1 MELTGRD
8 KMHEVSPTVWIGDR
22 VQLGDGVVLGQC
34 VRVWGP
40 TRIGAGSI
48 IDDCVA
54 IGHPD
59 PVEAGRARS
68 RLGASL
74 RSLAQMDDD
83 VTAETVIGPGSTIRS
98 GTVIYSGVRTGKN
111 FDCAHN
117 VVVRE
122 GCALGDDCYLKV
134 AADLRRDVRIGD
146 HATICGTVADRSVIG
161 NDVTTMGHLMHT
173 YRSGRRGE
181 IEYGPTIEDN
191 AFIGRRAC
199 VIGPICIGKGAYVS
213 AGTIVMKDV
222 PAWALVS
229 SARGE
234 ISTGRSPLLRS
245 FRDPRR
251 DKDQ

>member
-59 PVEAGRARS
+59 PVEAARARS

-98 GTVIYSGVRTGKN
+98 GTVIYS
-111 FDCAHN
+111 
-117 VVVRE
+117 
-122 GCALGDDCYLKV
+122 
-134 AADLRRDVRIGD
+134 
-146 HATICGTVADRSVIG
+146 
-161 NDVTTMGHLMHT
+161 
-173 YRSGRRGE
+173 
-181 IEYGPTIEDN
+181 
-191 AFIGRRAC
+191 
-199 VIGPICIGKGAYVS
+199 
-213 AGTIVMKDV
+213 
-222 PAWALVS
+222 
-229 SARGE
+229 
-234 ISTGRSPLLRS
+234 
-245 FRDPRR
+245 
-251 DKDQ
+251 